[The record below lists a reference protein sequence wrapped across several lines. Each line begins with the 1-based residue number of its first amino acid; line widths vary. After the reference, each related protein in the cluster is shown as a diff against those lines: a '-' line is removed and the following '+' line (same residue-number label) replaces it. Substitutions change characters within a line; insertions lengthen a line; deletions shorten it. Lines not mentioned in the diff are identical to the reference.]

1 MRKKLPLLLLVLSL
15 ALPAVSLGAEGT
27 TFVDVSPGDWFAPY
41 VEVCAKEGL
50 LNGVG
55 EGKFNPQGVL
65 NGDEA
70 LVMAARVLLAANG
83 EAEFPKGPDAQGFWD
98 EFGWEE
104 GLKYSFG
111 TSVEDT
117 QSYANAWYW
126 DALYYLAKAAGPELF
141 PQESVVYSTDRQTFF
156 RALAFACKGLDLPT
170 LNSVEQV
177 PGTRDP
183 EILRLYQAGI
193 VSGTDLYGSFDGQLP
208 LTRAEAAA
216 ALARI
221 AEPGLRLRFTPQSQS
236 YPYTLTCLMDDYGG
250 NAGWFTYPVLA
261 LPGGTAYGGAS
272 GLLSLDGVLH
282 PWPGNTP
289 SFGLERSG
297 EYAWFSCW
305 NEDTPDDPWDQL
317 RGLMDRTGQMA
328 VPLGA
333 YGQVRATQDGRLLA
347 TGSGESEDAPW
358 YLLNRDLTVA
368 AELPPVSALPENGS
382 TNSGP
387 ASWYGL
393 NQGLL
398 AYQDGESGLWGYVDQ
413 SGRWLV
419 KPVWASAGNYCRGY
433 AAAQNQEGLWGCI
446 DLKGNIVLPFQY
458 SLLEPARDSWD
469 YEGPMIFAF
478 QDENGQTGLL
488 TLNGPTCYIPLDS
501 EDFHIRAFQN
511 GYGLC
516 FSGYDHPYSWYINA
530 LGETVSE
537 KFDWAGPI
545 TADGQGFV
553 GMDQKIYRIQF
564 EK

>member
-1 MRKKLPLLLLVLSL
+1 MRKYLPALLLSLPLLLPV
-15 ALPAVSLGAEGT
+15 PALGAEGT
-27 TFVDVSPGDWFAPY
+27 TFVDISPGDWFAPY
-41 VEVCAKEGL
+41 VEVCVEQGL

-55 EGKFNPQGVL
+55 EGRFAPSGEL

-70 LVMAARVLLAANG
+70 LVMAARVLLSANG
-83 EAEFPKGPDAQGFWD
+83 EAEFPKGPDAQGFWE

-126 DALYYLAKAAGPELF
+126 DPLYYLAKAAGPELF
-141 PQESVVYSTDRQTFF
+141 PQNSVVYSTDRQTFF

-170 LNSVEQV
+170 LNPVEQV

-221 AEPGLRLRFTPQSQS
+221 AEPSLRLRFTPQSQS

-261 LPGGTAYGGAS
+261 LQGGTAYGGAS

-393 NQGLL
+393 NQGLM

-419 KPVWASAGNYCRGY
+419 EPVWASAGNYRRGY
-433 AAAQNQEGLWGCI
+433 AAVQNQEGLWGCI

-469 YEGPMIFAF
+469 YEGPLVFAF
-478 QDENGQTGLL
+478 QEENGQTGLL
-488 TLNGPTCYIPLDS
+488 TLNGPTCHIPLDS
-501 EDFHIRAFQN
+501 EDFHIRSFQN

-516 FSGYDHPYSWYINA
+516 FSGYDHSYSWYINA

-537 KFDWAGPI
+537 KFDWAGPL

-553 GMDQKIYRIQF
+553 GMDQKIYRIRF
-564 EK
+564 EP